1 MKRNYVY
8 FLFTC
13 LLTFVV
19 SGCDTDIEPE
29 VIQAA
34 NTYNEEYYQNLR
46 EYKKTDHAICFGW
59 YAGYTSEASPSQGLH
74 FTGLPDSL
82 DIVSLWSGIPSNNPA
97 YVETSY
103 YNERYLPTAYEEMN
117 YIRTVKGTRVVM
129 CTICRIGSTEF
140 PKTDAGIEAYALHLA
155 RCVLRND
162 LDGLDLDY
170 EPEGDWLQND
180 NFTKFIKVLGN
191 YFGPQSGKIGRAHV

>member
-8 FLFTC
+8 FLFTY

-59 YAGYTSEASPSQGLH
+59 YAGYTSEASLVCR
-74 FTGLPDSL
+74 
-82 DIVSLWSGIPSNNPA
+82 IVWTLSVCGQ
-97 YVETSY
+97 VF
-103 YNERYLPTAYEEMN
+103 LPT
-117 YIRTVKGTRVVM
+117 IRLM
-129 CTICRIGSTEF
+129 
-140 PKTDAGIEAYALHLA
+140 
-155 RCVLRND
+155 
-162 LDGLDLDY
+162 
-170 EPEGDWLQND
+170 
-180 NFTKFIKVLGN
+180 
-191 YFGPQSGKIGRAHV
+191 

>member
-59 YAGYTSEASPSQGLH
+59 YAGILQKHLLRRG
-74 FTGLPDSL
+74 FISL
-82 DIVSLWSGIPSNNPA
+82 VCRIVWTLSVCGQ
-97 YVETSY
+97 VF
-103 YNERYLPTAYEEMN
+103 LPT
-117 YIRTVKGTRVVM
+117 IRLM
-129 CTICRIGSTEF
+129 
-140 PKTDAGIEAYALHLA
+140 
-155 RCVLRND
+155 
-162 LDGLDLDY
+162 
-170 EPEGDWLQND
+170 
-180 NFTKFIKVLGN
+180 
-191 YFGPQSGKIGRAHV
+191 

>member
-46 EYKKTDHAICFGW
+46 EYKKQIMLFVS
-59 YAGYTSEASPSQGLH
+59 AGMPVILQKHLLRRG
-74 FTGLPDSL
+74 FISL
-82 DIVSLWSGIPSNNPA
+82 VCRIVWTLSVCGQ
-97 YVETSY
+97 VF
-103 YNERYLPTAYEEMN
+103 LPT
-117 YIRTVKGTRVVM
+117 IRLM
-129 CTICRIGSTEF
+129 
-140 PKTDAGIEAYALHLA
+140 
-155 RCVLRND
+155 
-162 LDGLDLDY
+162 
-170 EPEGDWLQND
+170 
-180 NFTKFIKVLGN
+180 
-191 YFGPQSGKIGRAHV
+191 

>member
-1 MKRNYVY
+1 M
-8 FLFTC
+8 C
-13 LLTFVV
+13 L
-19 SGCDTDIEPE
+19 
-29 VIQAA
+29 
-34 NTYNEEYYQNLR
+34 QNLR

-117 YIRTVKGTRVVM
+117 YIRITTTHNKCQETGEQK
-129 CTICRIGSTEF
+129 IYIISF
-140 PKTDAGIEAYALHLA
+140 HILHYLSNQ
-155 RCVLRND
+155 L
-162 LDGLDLDY
+162 
-170 EPEGDWLQND
+170 
-180 NFTKFIKVLGN
+180 FIRHIPPV
-191 YFGPQSGKIGRAHV
+191 S

>member
-74 FTGLPDSL
+74 FTGLR
-82 DIVSLWSGIPSNNPA
+82 IVWTLSVCGQ
-97 YVETSY
+97 VF
-103 YNERYLPTAYEEMN
+103 LPT
-117 YIRTVKGTRVVM
+117 IRLM
-129 CTICRIGSTEF
+129 
-140 PKTDAGIEAYALHLA
+140 
-155 RCVLRND
+155 
-162 LDGLDLDY
+162 
-170 EPEGDWLQND
+170 
-180 NFTKFIKVLGN
+180 
-191 YFGPQSGKIGRAHV
+191 

>member
-8 FLFTC
+8 FLFTY

-59 YAGYTSEASPSQGLH
+59 YAGYTSEASPVLIWQSH
-74 FTGLPDSL
+74 
-82 DIVSLWSGIPSNNPA
+82 N
-97 YVETSY
+97 
-103 YNERYLPTAYEEMN
+103 
-117 YIRTVKGTRVVM
+117 
-129 CTICRIGSTEF
+129 
-140 PKTDAGIEAYALHLA
+140 ALHQPHL
-155 RCVLRND
+155 L
-162 LDGLDLDY
+162 
-170 EPEGDWLQND
+170 PE
-180 NFTKFIKVLGN
+180 
-191 YFGPQSGKIGRAHV
+191 YGK

>member
-8 FLFTC
+8 FLFTY

-140 PKTDAGIEAYALHLA
+140 PKPTQVSRLMLCILRDVC
-155 RCVLRND
+155 CVMIWMVWTWTTNRKAT
-162 LDGLDLDY
+162 GCKMIT
-170 EPEGDWLQND
+170 LQS
-180 NFTKFIKVLGN
+180 L
-191 YFGPQSGKIGRAHV
+191 

>member
-59 YAGYTSEASPSQGLH
+59 YAGYTSEASPSLVCRLVWTLSVCGQV
-74 FTGLPDSL
+74 F
-82 DIVSLWSGIPSNNPA
+82 
-97 YVETSY
+97 
-103 YNERYLPTAYEEMN
+103 LPT
-117 YIRTVKGTRVVM
+117 IRLM
-129 CTICRIGSTEF
+129 
-140 PKTDAGIEAYALHLA
+140 
-155 RCVLRND
+155 
-162 LDGLDLDY
+162 
-170 EPEGDWLQND
+170 
-180 NFTKFIKVLGN
+180 
-191 YFGPQSGKIGRAHV
+191 

>member
-117 YIRTVKGTRVVM
+117 YIRTVKGTRQTIIVESEAKRDQLKTSWKEVM
-129 CTICRIGSTEF
+129 GYGEENPANAWTI
-140 PKTDAGIEAYALHLA
+140 
-155 RCVLRND
+155 
-162 LDGLDLDY
+162 
-170 EPEGDWLQND
+170 Q
-180 NFTKFIKVLGN
+180 
-191 YFGPQSGKIGRAHV
+191 

>member
-1 MKRNYVY
+1 MVRYS
-8 FLFTC
+8 FQQ
-13 LLTFVV
+13 
-19 SGCDTDIEPE
+19 SG
-29 VIQAA
+29 
-34 NTYNEEYYQNLR
+34 
-46 EYKKTDHAICFGW
+46 
-59 YAGYTSEASPSQGLH
+59 
-74 FTGLPDSL
+74 
-82 DIVSLWSGIPSNNPA
+82 

-170 EPEGDWLQND
+170 DRKATGCKMITLQS
-180 NFTKFIKVLGN
+180 L
-191 YFGPQSGKIGRAHV
+191 

>member
-1 MKRNYVY
+1 M
-8 FLFTC
+8 
-13 LLTFVV
+13 

-129 CTICRIGSTEF
+129 CTICRIGSTGF
-140 PKTDAGIEAYALHLA
+140 LKPTQVSRLMLCILRDVC
-155 RCVLRND
+155 CVMIWMVWTWTTNRKAT
-162 LDGLDLDY
+162 GCKMIT
-170 EPEGDWLQND
+170 LQS
-180 NFTKFIKVLGN
+180 L
-191 YFGPQSGKIGRAHV
+191 

>member
-59 YAGYTSEASPSQGLH
+59 YAGYTSEASPSQG
-74 FTGLPDSL
+74 FISL
-82 DIVSLWSGIPSNNPA
+82 VCRIVWTLSVCGQ
-97 YVETSY
+97 VF
-103 YNERYLPTAYEEMN
+103 LPT
-117 YIRTVKGTRVVM
+117 IRLM
-129 CTICRIGSTEF
+129 
-140 PKTDAGIEAYALHLA
+140 
-155 RCVLRND
+155 
-162 LDGLDLDY
+162 
-170 EPEGDWLQND
+170 
-180 NFTKFIKVLGN
+180 
-191 YFGPQSGKIGRAHV
+191 

>member
-46 EYKKTDHAICFGW
+46 VVYLLLV
-59 YAGYTSEASPSQGLH
+59 S
-74 FTGLPDSL
+74 DS
-82 DIVSLWSGIPSNNPA
+82 VSFS
-97 YVETSY
+97 
-103 YNERYLPTAYEEMN
+103 
-117 YIRTVKGTRVVM
+117 
-129 CTICRIGSTEF
+129 F
-140 PKTDAGIEAYALHLA
+140 
-155 RCVLRND
+155 
-162 LDGLDLDY
+162 
-170 EPEGDWLQND
+170 
-180 NFTKFIKVLGN
+180 
-191 YFGPQSGKIGRAHV
+191 